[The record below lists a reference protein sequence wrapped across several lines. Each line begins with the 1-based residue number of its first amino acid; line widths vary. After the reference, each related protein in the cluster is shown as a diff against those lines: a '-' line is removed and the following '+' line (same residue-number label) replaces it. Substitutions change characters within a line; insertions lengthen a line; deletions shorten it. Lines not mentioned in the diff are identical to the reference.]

1 MERLLPLQLRLLMM
15 GLAHGPLPDQQP
27 STSAVRGRLTP
38 GRPLTPTSLKLR
50 IYES

>member
-1 MERLLPLQLRLLMM
+1 MERLLPLQRRLLTM
-15 GLAHGPLPDQQP
+15 GPAHGLLPDQHP

-38 GRPLTPTSLKLR
+38 GRPLTPTCLKLR